1 MNIDQQRA
9 AFEAWVA
16 QFDTYSDEYQDMG
29 ADQYFIAGYQAA
41 LASPEVRALRK
52 DAERWDLFRAHWK
65 TANIRNDPKTGNFKS
80 ATVTLSP
87 DRGRFQAPLDDMA
100 DTILAAMEKQK

>member
-1 MNIDQQRA
+1 MNIDQQQA

-41 LASPEVRALRK
+41 LQSQDDPLQPAANWLFKAIAECKVADIRWALRIGHNR
-52 DAERWDLFRAHWK
+52 AQRLFDHAR
-65 TANIRNDPKTGNFKS
+65 RVEGES
-80 ATVTLSP
+80 
-87 DRGRFQAPLDDMA
+87 
-100 DTILAAMEKQK
+100 